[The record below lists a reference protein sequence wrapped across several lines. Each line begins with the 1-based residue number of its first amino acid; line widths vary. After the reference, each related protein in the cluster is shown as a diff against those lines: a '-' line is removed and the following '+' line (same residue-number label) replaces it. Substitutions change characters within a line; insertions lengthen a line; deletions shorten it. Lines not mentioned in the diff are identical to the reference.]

1 MTTVAGTERRGVD
14 SGVHLAEVVATIALA
29 ADLGLGQPLEHM
41 LRTCVVAMR
50 FADQLGLPQE
60 DRDATYWVALF
71 TTAGCTGV
79 SFELSAVFGDDIQFR
94 HDVTSVPPST
104 FDLMRFIIG
113 RAGGGR
119 GAMTRARIKADLLFT
134 RMSALERSFLA
145 HCAVSAQLT
154 NRLGL
159 GDLVETCLYQTFA
172 QWNGK
177 GLPRHLGGKD
187 LLVPIQ
193 VANISMQAQVAAS
206 EKDVPASIETLRP
219 CGGKFWDPELVEAF
233 CSNADAL
240 LAPDEE
246 VSAWD
251 AVVGT
256 QPPGRGPL
264 TEGELDDAL
273 ALLGDYAD
281 LKSPWFTGHSRGVA
295 SLAVAAANVAGLPES
310 DVKTLQR
317 AAWIHDIGRNGVPNT
332 IWDKPGP
339 PTDFEM
345 EKVRLHA
352 YYTDRVLHNAGKL
365 ALLASIASSAHER
378 SGGTGYP
385 RGIAGATIPLLG
397 RFLEAADSYHA
408 MLEDR
413 PHRPALSRD
422 DAAKELRRGARE
434 GEYDGAAVDAVL
446 SAAGHQVRRKPSAPA
461 GLTPREVEVLVLAA
475 RGGTTRAVAHALG
488 IAPKTAGNHIERIY
502 TKIGVNSR
510 AEAAMFAMQHG
521 LLSTWETT
529 EA

>member
-1 MTTVAGTERRGVD
+1 M
-14 SGVHLAEVVATIALA
+14 
-29 ADLGLGQPLEHM
+29 
-41 LRTCVVAMR
+41 
-50 FADQLGLPQE
+50 
-60 DRDATYWVALF
+60 
-71 TTAGCTGV
+71 
-79 SFELSAVFGDDIQFR
+79 
-94 HDVTSVPPST
+94 
-104 FDLMRFIIG
+104 
-113 RAGGGR
+113 
-119 GAMTRARIKADLLFT
+119 
-134 RMSALERSFLA
+134 
-145 HCAVSAQLT
+145 
-154 NRLGL
+154 
-159 GDLVETCLYQTFA
+159 
-172 QWNGK
+172 
-177 GLPRHLGGKD
+177 
-187 LLVPIQ
+187 
-193 VANISMQAQVAAS
+193 
-206 EKDVPASIETLRP
+206 
-219 CGGKFWDPELVEAF
+219 
-233 CSNADAL
+233 

-295 SLAVAAANVAGLPES
+295 SLAVAAANVAALPES

-339 PTDFEM
+339 LTDFEM

-413 PHRPALSRD
+413 PHRSALSRD
-422 DAAKELRRGARE
+422 DAAQELRRGARE
-434 GEYDGAAVDAVL
+434 GEFDGAAVDAVL

-521 LLSTWETT
+521 LLSMWETT

>member
-1 MTTVAGTERRGVD
+1 MATFAGAEKRGVD
-14 SGVHLAEVVATIALA
+14 SGVQLAEVVASIALA
-29 ADLGLGQPLEHM
+29 ADLGLGQPLEHV
-41 LRTCVVAMR
+41 LRTCVVAME
-50 FADQLGLPQE
+50 FADHLGLSQE
-60 DRDATYWVALF
+60 DRDATYWVSLF

-94 HDVTSVPPST
+94 HDVTDISPST

-119 GAMTRARIKADLLFT
+119 GALTRARIKADLLFT
-134 RMSALERSFLA
+134 RMTAVERSFLA

-159 GDLVETCLYQTFA
+159 GELVETCLYQTFA
-172 QWNGK
+172 QYNGK
-177 GLPRHLGGKD
+177 GLPRNLGGKE

-193 VANISMQAQVAAS
+193 ISNMAMQAVAMSRDKGLESALGYMNACAGKIFDPQLVSEFCANAS
-206 EKDVPASIETLRP
+206 TLLDGGPAKST
-219 CGGKFWDPELVEAF
+219 
-233 CSNADAL
+233 
-240 LAPDEE
+240 
-246 VSAWD
+246 WD
-251 AVVGT
+251 AVVGA
-256 QPPGRGPL
+256 QPAGRGPL
-264 TEGELDDAL
+264 TDDELDEAL
-273 ALLGDYAD
+273 ALIGDYAD

-295 SLAVAAANVAGLPES
+295 SLAVAAARIAGLPAT
-310 DVKTLQR
+310 DVKTLER
-317 AAWIHDIGRNGVPNT
+317 AAWVHDIGRNGVSNL

-339 PTDFEM
+339 LTDFEM

-352 YYTDRVLHNAGKL
+352 YYTDRVLHNAGRL

-408 MLEDR
+408 MIEDR
-413 PHRPALSRD
+413 PHRAALTRD

-434 GEYDGAAVDAVL
+434 GEYDGGAVDAVL
-446 SAAGHQVRRKPSAPA
+446 SAAGHEVRRKPSAPA
-461 GLTPREVEVLVLAA
+461 GLTPREVEVLVLASK
-475 RGGTTRAVAHALG
+475 GGTTRAVAHALG

-502 TKIGVNSR
+502 AKIGVNSR
-510 AEAAMFAMQHG
+510 AEAAMFAMQNG
-521 LLSTWETT
+521 LLPNWETA